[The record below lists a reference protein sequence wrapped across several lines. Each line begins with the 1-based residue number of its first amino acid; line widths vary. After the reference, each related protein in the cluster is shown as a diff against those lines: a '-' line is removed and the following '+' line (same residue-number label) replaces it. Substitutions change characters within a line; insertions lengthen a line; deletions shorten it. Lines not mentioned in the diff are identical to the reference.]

1 MPSYLE
7 TVKIPFGGLELI
19 NIPVEE
25 IHVRYKAGPDPE
37 VLVVKELWV
46 KPRQWAKGKPLPRT
60 YVPGSPEWELL
71 SEQLR
76 DVVALGGWIAYRASD
91 LLVLMDSPA
100 ASIYS
105 YLFNKEEVFSFLPNF
120 IFLVPFLNIPL
131 SLLFVYYYY

>member
-25 IHVRYKAGPDPE
+25 IHVIYKAGPDPE
-37 VLVVKELWV
+37 VLLVKELWV

-60 YVPGSPEWELL
+60 YLPGSPEWELL

-105 YLFNKEEVFSFLPNF
+105 YLFQ
-120 IFLVPFLNIPL
+120 
-131 SLLFVYYYY
+131 

>member
-1 MPSYLE
+1 MPSYIE

-76 DVVALGGWIAYRASD
+76 DVVALGGLDCLQGFWSAGADGQPSR
-91 LLVLMDSPA
+91 LHL
-100 ASIYS
+100 
-105 YLFNKEEVFSFLPNF
+105 FLPLPIKKRF
-120 IFLVPFLNIPL
+120 FFLFYQI
-131 SLLFVYYYY
+131 LFF

>member
-7 TVKIPFGGLELI
+7 TVKIPFDCLELI

-25 IHVRYKAGPDPE
+25 IHVRYMAGPDPE
-37 VLVVKELWV
+37 ALVVKELWV
-46 KPRQWAKGKPLPRT
+46 KPRQWANGKPLPRT
-60 YVPGSPEWELL
+60 YLPGSPEWELL

-105 YLFNKEEVFSFLPNF
+105 YLFQ
-120 IFLVPFLNIPL
+120 
-131 SLLFVYYYY
+131 